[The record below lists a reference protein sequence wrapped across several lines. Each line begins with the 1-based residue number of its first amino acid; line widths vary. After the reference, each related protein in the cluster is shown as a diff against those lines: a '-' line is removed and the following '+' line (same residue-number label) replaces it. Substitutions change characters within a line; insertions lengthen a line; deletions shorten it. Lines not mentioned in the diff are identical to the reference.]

1 MTRGWKSPEHLELER
16 VNAEL
21 KKALDE
27 LVWERKE
34 YGERI
39 VSLDYAYTQGIE
51 KISAILGIEA
61 PPYE

>member
-1 MTRGWKSPEHLELER
+1 MTLTSEEIL
-16 VNAEL
+16 NAL

-27 LVWERKE
+27 LVWEREE

-51 KISAILGIEA
+51 KISAILGIEP
-61 PPYE
+61 PPY